1 MFFSIINCRC
11 DNEKKYSQFSEYWKS
26 LKMWNQKID
35 YGMSELEKTMNRDIF
50 DKTYE
55 ME

>member
-1 MFFSIINCRC
+1 
-11 DNEKKYSQFSEYWKS
+11 
-26 LKMWNQKID
+26 MWNQKFD